1 MIVQCVKCQTKYKF
15 DEAKFA
21 GRPSKKIKCPKCA
34 HIFEVSNP
42 ESVEEIMPT
51 VEPDREWLDQ
61 ARPDQARPDQPRRRE
76 DETTSQKDGMDG
88 LFGQMNEGVLE
99 LPPDKKLSLAIIK
112 GNNQGKIFPLDRPR
126 MTIGRSSADIVVND
140 MEVSRQ
146 HAAIE
151 VFSDKCIVRDL
162 NSTNGTFVDGV
173 KIKLHPMEN
182 HSEFRI
188 GNTTLML
195 IMTGIGDE
203 DLL

>member
-21 GRPSKKIKCPKCA
+21 GRPTKKIKCPKCE
-34 HIFEVSNP
+34 HIFEVANP
-42 ESVEEIMPT
+42 DSVEEIMQAA
-51 VEPDREWLDQ
+51 EPDRQWHDE
-61 ARPDQARPDQPRRRE
+61 ARPEHPRRRE